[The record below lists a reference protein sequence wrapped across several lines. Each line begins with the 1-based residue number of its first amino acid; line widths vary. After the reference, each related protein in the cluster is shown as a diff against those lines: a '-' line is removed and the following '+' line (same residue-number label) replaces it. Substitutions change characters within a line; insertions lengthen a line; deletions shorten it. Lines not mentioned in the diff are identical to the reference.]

1 MLFLATL
8 DLSAPRVRFWLV
20 RRVNNLLHHLTSMSV
35 VMFNPKNL
43 FRDPRVLQVLSN
55 KQPDHTAPK

>member
-1 MLFLATL
+1 MLLLATL

-35 VMFNPKNL
+35 VMFDPKNL
-43 FRDPRVLQVLSN
+43 FPDPRVLLVLSN